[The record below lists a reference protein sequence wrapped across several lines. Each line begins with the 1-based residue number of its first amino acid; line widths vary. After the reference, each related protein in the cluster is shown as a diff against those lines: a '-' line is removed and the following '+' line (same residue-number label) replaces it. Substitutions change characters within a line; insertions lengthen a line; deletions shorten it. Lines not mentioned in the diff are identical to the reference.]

1 MDGQFTT
8 LLRSYHDNYIQY
20 ALTGGQSYQTAYQSA
35 QQGLDTIIASLQSE
49 VNAQKDT
56 ISSFYKSKPEE
67 SIRDLESQTLEMKR
81 QLVAKNDA
89 LTAAKLRS
97 EVPTFS
103 SPSMVPFYVPIGV
116 LAGLSVLL
124 SVI

>member
-20 ALTGGQSYQTAYQSA
+20 ALTGVKSYESAYQSA
-35 QQGLDTIIASLQSE
+35 QQGLDTIVTNLQNQ
-49 VNAQKDT
+49 VNAQKADIT
-56 ISSFYKSKPEE
+56 NFYQSKPEE
-67 SIRDLESQTLEMKR
+67 SIRDLESQLLDTKR
-81 QLVAKNDA
+81 QLVAKNDS

-97 EVPTFS
+97 EVPTIS
-103 SPSMVPFYVPIGV
+103 SPSLEGFYIPIGV

-124 SVI
+124 MVV